1 MKLRRVLG
9 SFAWVALA
17 AALILVNAAAANAQ
31 DKAAEDGQTVQT
43 ITVKEGHESGYRVAA
58 CGSFFMPSHIL
69 FCANNGHFR
78 HEEVCCSRLRSGFFT
93 VYIEN
98 ATFAMILTKIHMENK
113 KICGRIESEL
123 RSNILV

>member
-43 ITVKEGHESGYRVAA
+43 ITVKEEGHESGYRVAV
-58 CGSFFMPSHIL
+58 CGSFFVLPRHIL
-69 FCANNGHFR
+69 FTPTMGI
-78 HEEVCCSRLRSGFFT
+78 S
-93 VYIEN
+93 
-98 ATFAMILTKIHMENK
+98 AMRKFVAA
-113 KICGRIESEL
+113 G
-123 RSNILV
+123 

>member
-31 DKAAEDGQTVQT
+31 DKAAEDGQTVQSRS
-43 ITVKEGHESGYRVAA
+43 VRL
-58 CGSFFMPSHIL
+58 FFCTAKAHP
-69 FCANNGHFR
+69 FYADNGHFR

-113 KICGRIESEL
+113 KICGRIETEL